1 MSALRR
7 DMTIAVTGLNATDN
21 PAPGVAVLRSIH
33 DATDFRGRLVGLA
46 YDSLDPGLY
55 CDELD
60 LTAAFLVPW
69 PSQGLEALRD
79 RILHI
84 HARIPLDVIIP
95 TLDAELP
102 ALIALEPELRGHGI
116 RLFVPT
122 QTQFD
127 LRSKAHL
134 GELGRRSD
142 LDVPETRAI
151 SDVRELEDVHREVP
165 YPFWVKGVF
174 YGATRVHAL
183 DEAIAAFHAA
193 VARWGLPVIVQRHYA
208 GEEYDVVAVGDGE
221 GGLVGAVPMRK
232 MMLTDK
238 GKGWAGVTVL
248 DSALLEM
255 ARRFMAATRW
265 RGPCEIE
272 VLRTPDGRS
281 LLLEVNPRFP
291 AWCYLAPGAG
301 QNLPW
306 AVARLAMGEH
316 VPPMREFSAGT
327 TFVRVALD
335 RIGTIKRFQTIAST
349 GELIMKDLRS

>member
-1 MSALRR
+1 MSLQRR
-7 DMTIAVTGLNATDN
+7 DMTVAVTGLNATDN
-21 PAPGVAVLRSIH
+21 PAPGVAVLRSLRE
-33 DATDFRGRLVGLA
+33 APDFRGRLVGLA

-55 CDELD
+55 CDDLD
-60 LTAAFLVPW
+60 MAAAFLVPW
-69 PSQGLEALRD
+69 PSQGLEAMRD
-79 RILHI
+79 RLLRI

-95 TLDAELP
+95 TLDAEMP
-102 ALIALEPELRGHGI
+102 ALIALEPDLRGRGI
-116 RLFVPT
+116 HLFTPT
-122 QTQFD
+122 QAQFD

-134 GELGRRSD
+134 RELGLKTD
-142 LDVPETRAI
+142 LDVPETRAL

-174 YGATRVHAL
+174 YGATRVNTI
-183 DEAIAAFHAA
+183 DEAIAAFHGA

-248 DSALLEM
+248 DPALLEM
-255 ARRFMAATRW
+255 ARAFMRATRW
-265 RGPCEIE
+265 RGPCELE

-291 AWCYLAPGAG
+291 AWCHLATGAG
-301 QNLPW
+301 QNLAW
-306 AVARLAMGEH
+306 AVARLALGEH

-335 RIGTIKRFQTIAST
+335 RIGTIKRFQHIAST
-349 GELIMKDLRS
+349 GELIFKDLLP